1 MAINALVPNT
11 MTKVGLSRAWKQ
23 LWRRGA
29 KARKLYGSTILTEST
44 ILFGQLIA
52 YKLAASYLGKDGFSE
67 YALARRTINLLQ
79 PASILGLNIAIP
91 RYVAYSAG
99 RRPADSPE
107 NYFAPALLIIG
118 SALVVCLVLLNLMKK
133 SAAFL
138 FLGSPQH
145 DDLIPAVGLFLV
157 GLTLHMA
164 CEGYFRGRFAMTRAN
179 ALRLINLGLMPVII
193 FPVFRDSAE
202 GVLTAIGAS
211 MGVASAVALLF
222 TRFGAG
228 VTRLL
233 ARAGELV
240 IYGLGRVP
248 ADLLQLAFISLPA
261 ILIAHLQGIGT
272 AGFVAFGTSV
282 MIMLCSLF
290 PPVSSVLLPEASH
303 MISRGDTDSLK
314 RRVGQV
320 LVAALA
326 TTLFS
331 VLAIEF
337 FARPLFRL
345 YLGSTFSDAV
355 GIVRII
361 IVGALPYAIYLSL
374 RSVIDAFSMTPINS
388 KNMLI
393 SFAVFLAGTAAVY
406 LKPLPPAYI
415 LAAFVGAL
423 YVLGGLTLL
432 EVRNICR
439 YPGAG
444 CDSANQKSARLE
456 NPLPGLATSMGQ
468 DAANR
473 SNL

>member
-1 MAINALVPNT
+1 
-11 MTKVGLSRAWKQ
+11 MTKVGLSHAWKQ
-23 LWRRGA
+23 LWRRSA

-52 YKLAASYLGKDGFSE
+52 YKLAASYLGKEGFSE

-99 RRPADSPE
+99 RQPADSPE
-107 NYFAPALLIIG
+107 NYFAPALLIVG
-118 SALVVCLVLLNLMKK
+118 SALAVCLVLLNLMKK

-193 FPVFRDSAE
+193 FAVFRDSAE
-202 GVLTAIGAS
+202 GVLTAIGAG

-233 ARAGELV
+233 ARTAELV

-282 MIMLCSLF
+282 MSMLCSLF

-303 MISRGDTDSLK
+303 MISQGDTDSLK
-314 RRVGQV
+314 RRIGQV
-320 LVAALA
+320 LVAALV
-326 TTLFS
+326 TSSLS
-331 VLAIEF
+331 VVAIEA
-337 FARPLFRL
+337 FARPLFQL
-345 YLGSTFSDAV
+345 YLGSSFDGAV

-361 IVGALPYAIYLSL
+361 ILGALPYAIYLGL
-374 RSVIDAFSMTPINS
+374 RSVIDAFSVAPLNS

-393 SFAVFLAGTAAVY
+393 SFAVFLAGIAAVCI
-406 LKPLPPAYI
+406 KPLPPTYI
-415 LAAFVGAL
+415 LIAFVGAL

-432 EVRNICR
+432 EVQNICR
-439 YPGAG
+439 CPRVGHYPVGRR
-444 CDSANQKSARLE
+444 SPPLENLLPRLE
-456 NPLPGLATSMGQ
+456 TSSGRNAT
-468 DAANR
+468 NR
-473 SNL
+473 GNL